1 MFDGSDPKILW
12 LNISNIALGIVTL
25 VCWMVVGYGLVQEV
39 LARKRKSKNTPVISD
54 DHTFLVPG
62 IGVTMADGGK
72 RADAIS
78 QAMSN
83 KRGQADQSQI
93 RNAILIINRQT
104 NYSRAFLLY

>member
-1 MFDGSDPKILW
+1 MFDGSDPKMLW

-62 IGVTMADGGK
+62 IVVMMADDGKGSMLFRRRCQIKRTGGSKSNQK
-72 RADAIS
+72 RN
-78 QAMSN
+78 SN
-83 KRGQADQSQI
+83 
-93 RNAILIINRQT
+93 N
-104 NYSRAFLLY
+104 

>member
-1 MFDGSDPKILW
+1 MFDGSDPKMLW

-62 IGVTMADGGK
+62 IGVTMTRSSPTNRFSRLDLPALGSP
-72 RADAIS
+72 AITTL
-78 QAMSN
+78 AP
-83 KRGQADQSQI
+83 
-93 RNAILIINRQT
+93 
-104 NYSRAFLLY
+104 SRHSFPL